1 MEFGERLLFVLKEK
15 EMTQRELAEKININE
30 TALSRYVNGSR
41 KPRMDILVNIARA
54 LNVSVEYLAGNEES
68 EIEFQ
73 EIKNVLCRNLY
84 TMSKDQRLE
93 LLEIL
98 ARKK

>member
-1 MEFGERLLFVLKEK
+1 MEFGERLLLVLKEK
-15 EMTQRELAEKININE
+15 EITQRELAEKININE

-54 LNVSVEYLAGNEES
+54 LNVSVEYLTGEEEK

-73 EIKNVLCRNLY
+73 EIKNVLCRNLS
-84 TMSKDQRLE
+84 TMSPDQRLE
-93 LLEIL
+93 LMEIL

>member
-1 MEFGERLLFVLKEK
+1 MEFGERLLLVLKEK
-15 EMTQRELAEKININE
+15 EITQRELAEKININE

-54 LNVSVEYLAGNEES
+54 LNVSVEYLTGKEEG

-73 EIKNVLCRNLY
+73 EVKYVLCRNLS
-84 TMSKDQRLE
+84 TMSPEQRLE
-93 LLEIL
+93 LMEIL

>member
-1 MEFGERLLFVLKEK
+1 MEFGERLLLVLKEK
-15 EMTQRELAEKININE
+15 GMTQRELAEKININE

-54 LNVSVEYLAGNEES
+54 LNVSVEYLTGKEES

-73 EIKNVLCRNLY
+73 EVKNVLCRNLY
-84 TMSKDQRLE
+84 TMSSEQRLE
-93 LLEIL
+93 LMEIL

>member
-1 MEFGERLLFVLKEK
+1 MEFGERLLLVLKERAI
-15 EMTQRELAEKININE
+15 TQRELAEKININE

-54 LNVSVEYLAGNEES
+54 LNVSVEYLTGKEEG

-73 EIKNVLCRNLY
+73 EVKNVLCRNLS
-84 TMSKDQRLE
+84 TMSPEQRLE
-93 LLEIL
+93 LMEIL

>member
-1 MEFGERLLFVLKEK
+1 MEFGGRLMLVLKEK
-15 EMTQRELAEKININE
+15 EITQRELAEKIKINE

-54 LNVSVEYLAGNEES
+54 LNVSVEYLTGEEEK

-73 EIKNVLCRNLY
+73 EIKNVLCRNLS
-84 TMSKDQRLE
+84 TMSPDQRLE
-93 LLEIL
+93 LMEIL

>member
-1 MEFGERLLFVLKEK
+1 MEFSERLLLVLKEK
-15 EMTQRELAEKININE
+15 EMSQRELAEKININE

-54 LNVSVEYLAGNEES
+54 LNVSVEYLTGKEER
-68 EIEFQ
+68 EIEYQ
-73 EIKNVLCRNLY
+73 EVKNVLCRSLA
-84 TMSKDQRLE
+84 TMSPEQRLE
-93 LLEIL
+93 LMEIL

>member
-1 MEFGERLLFVLKEK
+1 MEFGERLLLVLKEK
-15 EMTQRELAEKININE
+15 EITQRELAEKININE

-41 KPRMDILVNIARA
+41 KPRMDTLVNIARA
-54 LNVSVEYLAGNEES
+54 LNVSVEYLTGKEER

-73 EIKNVLCRNLY
+73 EVKNVLCRNLY
-84 TMSKDQRLE
+84 AMSVEQRLE
-93 LLEIL
+93 LMEIL

>member
-1 MEFGERLLFVLKEK
+1 MEFGERLLLVLKEK
-15 EMTQRELAEKININE
+15 EITQRELAEKININE
-30 TALSRYVNGSR
+30 TALSRYVNCAR

-54 LNVSVEYLAGNEES
+54 LNVSVEYLTGKEEG

-73 EIKNVLCRNLY
+73 EVKNVLCRNLS
-84 TMSKDQRLE
+84 TMSPAQRLE
-93 LLEIL
+93 LMEIL

>member
-1 MEFGERLLFVLKEK
+1 MEFSERLLLVLKEK
-15 EMTQRELAEKININE
+15 EMSQRELAEKININE

-54 LNVSVEYLAGNEES
+54 LNVSVEFLTGKEER
-68 EIEFQ
+68 EIKYQ
-73 EIKNVLCRNLY
+73 EVKNVLCRSLA
-84 TMSKDQRLE
+84 TMSPEQRLE
-93 LLEIL
+93 LMEIL

>member
-1 MEFGERLLFVLKEK
+1 MEFGERLLLVLKER
-15 EMTQRELAEKININE
+15 EITQRELAEKININE

-54 LNVSVEYLAGNEES
+54 LNVSVEYLTGKEEG

-73 EIKNVLCRNLY
+73 EVKNVLCRNLS
-84 TMSKDQRLE
+84 TMSPEQRLE
-93 LLEIL
+93 LMEIL

>member
-1 MEFGERLLFVLKEK
+1 MEFGERLLLVLKEK

-54 LNVSVEYLAGNEES
+54 LNVSVEYLTGKEES

-84 TMSKDQRLE
+84 TMSPEQRLE
-93 LLEIL
+93 LMEIL

>member
-1 MEFGERLLFVLKEK
+1 MEFGERLLLVLKERTT
-15 EMTQRELAEKININE
+15 TQRELAEKININE

-54 LNVSVEYLAGNEES
+54 LNVSVEYLTGKEEG

-73 EIKNVLCRNLY
+73 EVKNVLCRNLS
-84 TMSKDQRLE
+84 TMSPEQRLE
-93 LLEIL
+93 LMEIL

>member
-1 MEFGERLLFVLKEK
+1 MEFGERLLLVLKEK

-54 LNVSVEYLAGNEES
+54 LNVSVEYLTGKEES

-73 EIKNVLCRNLY
+73 EVKNVLCRNLY
-84 TMSKDQRLE
+84 TMSPEQRLE
-93 LLEIL
+93 LMEIL

>member
-1 MEFGERLLFVLKEK
+1 MEFGERLLLVLKEK
-15 EMTQRELAEKININE
+15 EITQRELAEKININE

-54 LNVSVEYLAGNEES
+54 LNVSVEYLTGKDER

-73 EIKNVLCRNLY
+73 EVKNVLCRNLY
-84 TMSKDQRLE
+84 TMSSEQRLE
-93 LLEIL
+93 LMEIL

>member
-1 MEFGERLLFVLKEK
+1 MEFSERLLLVLKEK
-15 EMTQRELAEKININE
+15 EVTQRDLAEKININE
-30 TALSRYVNGSR
+30 TALSRYVNGTR

-54 LNVSVEYLAGNEES
+54 LNVSVEYLTGKEEG

-73 EIKNVLCRNLY
+73 EIKNVLCRNLS
-84 TMSKDQRLE
+84 TMSPEQRLE
-93 LLEIL
+93 LMEIL